1 MGIPD
6 GSCGPFYR
14 HRQVLRAAIC
24 LPSRVWIL
32 CGVRRQEYRG
42 PLASDDF
49 LGGGLLF
56 LLLSFFTI
64 ILQIQSMTRNTV
76 SPGRTFQKKNFEFS
90 VQIKSD

>member
-49 LGGGLLF
+49 LGGAPLPT
-56 LLLSFFTI
+56 SV
-64 ILQIQSMTRNTV
+64 ILHHYLTNPV
-76 SPGRTFQKKNFEFS
+76 Y
-90 VQIKSD
+90 D